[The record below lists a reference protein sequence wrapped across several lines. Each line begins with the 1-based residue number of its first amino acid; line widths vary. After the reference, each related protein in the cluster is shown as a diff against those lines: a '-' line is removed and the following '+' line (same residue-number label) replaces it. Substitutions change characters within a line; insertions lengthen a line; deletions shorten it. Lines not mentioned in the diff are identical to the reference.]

1 MAEKSRGTKFTK
13 EQIEKAMQCKN
24 ADELLALAKA
34 ERYDMTRDEA
44 EAYMAEMAD
53 IELDEATLKKA
64 AGGVC
69 WYNWPT
75 EGSCSHHVC
84 GTVSWENFKGC

>member
-1 MAEKSRGTKFTK
+1 MPINKNEITK
-13 EQIEKAMQCKN
+13 EMLAKAMQCKN

-69 WYNWPT
+69 WDNCPT

-84 GTVSWENFKGC
+84 GTVGWENFKGC

>member
-69 WYNWPT
+69 WDNCPT
-75 EGSCSHHVC
+75 EGSCSHRGPCVYP
-84 GTVSWENFKGC
+84 

>member
-1 MAEKSRGTKFTK
+1 MAEQSRGTKFTK

-44 EAYMAEMAD
+44 EAYLSELAD
-53 IELDEATLKKA
+53 VELDNNALGKV
-64 AGGVC
+64 AGGDC
-69 WYNWPT
+69 YHYCPPDCHNCP
-75 EGSCSHHVC
+75 SDI
-84 GTVSWENFKGC
+84 